1 MLNARCY
8 VPGHW
13 RRLRCLLPLLLVALS
28 GCSLVGSLQEIKAIS
43 ADRVPPQF
51 LGRPRSELVK
61 LPMSRLRQ
69 RPPQVY
75 RLAPN
80 DILGVYIETVVGDP
94 KNLPPVHFPDDNSRP
109 PSIGFPFP
117 VREDGTIALP
127 LVPPIP
133 AEGLTL
139 AQTSEAIRKAY
150 VVDRRIL
157 PAGMDRIIVTLM
169 RRRTYRVLVVREES
183 GGQEGVTKRG
193 TGHTVDL
200 PAYEN
205 DLLHALNATGG
216 MPGLDAANEI
226 LIFRDAFRGDAE
238 RGKLLAELNP
248 GHAAHGQQQWSVDDS
263 SAVRIPLRHYPGE
276 VPQIEEQDIILGTGD
291 IVVISARDREK
302 FYTGGALP
310 GGEHLLPRD
319 YDLDVLAAIAL
330 AGGSV
335 GNGGVGLSQVGN
347 RSGDSRTGSAGVA
360 PSRAVVLR
368 KIPCGGQLPIRID
381 LNKAL
386 VDPAQRIL
394 VQPEDMIVVRYTLA
408 EELYNAA
415 LNLVRFNFL
424 FSGFNG
430 GL

>member
-1 MLNARCY
+1 
-8 VPGHW
+8 
-13 RRLRCLLPLLLVALS
+13 
-28 GCSLVGSLQEIKAIS
+28 
-43 ADRVPPQF
+43 
-51 LGRPRSELVK
+51 
-61 LPMSRLRQ
+61 MSRLRQ
-69 RPPQVY
+69 TPPLVY

-80 DILGVYIETVVGDP
+80 DILGVYIETVIGDP
-94 KNLPPVHFPDDNSRP
+94 KNLPPVHFSDDNSRP

-127 LVPPIP
+127 LVPPIMV
-133 AEGLTL
+133 EGLTL
-139 AQTSEAIRKAY
+139 AQTTDAIRKAY
-150 VVDRRIL
+150 VIDRKIL

-200 PAYEN
+200 PAFEN

-226 LIFRDAFRGDAE
+226 LIFRDTFNNDLE
-238 RGKLLAELNP
+238 RGKLLGELNATRP
-248 GHAAHGQQQWSVDDS
+248 QHNQNRLALDHSGVVQ
-263 SAVRIPLRHYPGE
+263 IPLRYYPGQA
-276 VPQIEEQDIILGTGD
+276 PRLDEQDIILHTGD

-330 AGGSV
+330 TGGPV
-335 GNGGVGLSQVGN
+335 GNGGIGLSDLGN
-347 RSGDSRTGSAGVA
+347 RSGDSNTRSAGVA

-368 KIPCGGQLPIRID
+368 KLPGGGQLPIRID

-386 VDPAQRIL
+386 VDPRERIL
-394 VQPEDMIVVRYTLA
+394 IQPEDMIVVRYTLA
-408 EELYNAA
+408 EELYNAV